1 MKQWTNIVDDGDV
14 VALEKNLAK
23 HFGGGVRDVVIYNG
37 SHAHDCTR
45 YLTAKETGMAI
56 AQGFEQ

>member
-1 MKQWTNIVDDGDV
+1 MDDGDV